1 LGHALRDAG
10 PHFTTYPGASP
21 ARAVVH
27 PDVSDPWRACMCA
40 SRMLATGQGDA
51 MKKLAAVL
59 EVFITISVLAYF
71 AYATFVTVYP
81 VA

>member
-1 LGHALRDAG
+1 
-10 PHFTTYPGASP
+10 
-21 ARAVVH
+21 
-27 PDVSDPWRACMCA
+27 MCA